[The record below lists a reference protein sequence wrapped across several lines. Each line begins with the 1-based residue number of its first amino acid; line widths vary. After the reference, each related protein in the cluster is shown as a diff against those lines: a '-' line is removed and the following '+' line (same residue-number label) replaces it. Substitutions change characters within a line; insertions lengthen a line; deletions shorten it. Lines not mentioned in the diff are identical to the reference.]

1 MVWVMAPDGFT
12 DQGRME
18 WVGLHQQGDPLY
30 RWGDGGEGNLSEL
43 GFQPLL
49 LTLNVLPLGP

>member
-1 MVWVMAPDGFT
+1 MVWVVAPDGFT

-43 GFQPLL
+43 GSSLCP
-49 LTLNVLPLGP
+49 